1 MLGDFVVLLVHNP
14 PICNLDMQVRLIE
27 ELAKFVYTPL
37 KQGTCLWEWHV
48 AEQCHGL
55 YSHFRGKLRL
65 VAYIRCGW
73 IRPVYN

>member
-37 KQGTCLWEWHV
+37 KQGTCL
-48 AEQCHGL
+48 
-55 YSHFRGKLRL
+55 
-65 VAYIRCGW
+65 
-73 IRPVYN
+73 